1 MLFCTIQDL
10 PALDNTFGHTVKGFK
25 ACVTC
30 MENTMS
36 LHLKNYGKVVYM
48 GHRRFLPIRHRYR
61 RSKRLFNENTE
72 TGVKP
77 WRLSGIELFEK
88 VNDVN
93 VVLGKGQKKKG
104 MMSLRI

>member
-10 PALDNTFGHTVKGFK
+10 PALGNTSGQTVKGFK

-36 LHLKNYGKVVYM
+36 LRLKNYRKVVYM

-61 RSKRLFNENTE
+61 RWKRPFNGNTE
-72 TGVKP
+72 TGVQP
-77 WRLSGIELFEK
+77 RRLSGIKLFEK

-93 VVLGKGQKKKG
+93 VVLGKGQKK
-104 MMSLRI
+104 RER